1 MLVYNRC
8 NCISHG
14 NNNKTSQQAKAS
26 LPGCSVLTCAIILF
40 VHLISDQWLVSS
52 SSWSSSLPTSQ
63 HRYLS
68 IITVQTQGGRPIN
81 FINFTSGKCLNF
93 DKIQPKVSSEQIK
106 THVVENFPCN
116 NFILSVCLHCIKL
129 SLVNEA
135 RSASSDFRNFK
146 ILWGVS
152 EGEEPFDKLP
162 ILIPKILIVSSGK
175 AMFFFVTRFILLN
188 TCNSN

>member
-14 NNNKTSQQAKAS
+14 NNNKTSQHAKAS
-26 LPGCSVLTCAIILF
+26 LPGCSQCSPVLLSCLYIWA
-40 VHLISDQWLVSS
+40 VISDWCHHHHW
-52 SSWSSSLPTSQ
+52 WSSSLPTSQ

-93 DKIQPKVSSEQIK
+93 DKIQPKVSTEQIK

-135 RSASSDFRNFK
+135 RSASSDFRNFRIK
-146 ILWGVS
+146 R
-152 EGEEPFDKLP
+152 
-162 ILIPKILIVSSGK
+162 GK
-175 AMFFFVTRFILLN
+175 NLSTN
-188 TCNSN
+188 CPS

>member
-1 MLVYNRC
+1 METTIR
-8 NCISHG
+8 
-14 NNNKTSQQAKAS
+14 QANMPRPVCLATHS
-26 LPGCSVLTCAIILF
+26 PCSPVLLSCLYIWAVIGDWC
-40 VHLISDQWLVSS
+40 HHHP
-52 SSWSSSLPTSQ
+52 WSSLSLPTSQ

-152 EGEEPFDKLP
+152 EGEEPVDKLS
-162 ILIPKILIVSSGK
+162 ILILKILIVSCGK
-175 AMFFFVTRFILLN
+175 AMFFFVTRFILPN

>member
-1 MLVYNRC
+1 METTIRQA
-8 NCISHG
+8 
-14 NNNKTSQQAKAS
+14 NKPRPVCLAAQ
-26 LPGCSVLTCAIILF
+26 CSPVLLSCLYIWS
-40 VHLISDQWLVSS
+40 VISDWCHHHP
-52 SSWSSSLPTSQ
+52 WWSSLPTSQ

-93 DKIQPKVSSEQIK
+93 DKIQPKVSTEQIK